1 MQPKPTPTKLA
12 AFRRIVLN
20 VTIGLALFAVVI
32 ALVQP
37 TKWVSDTLFA
47 VSAAVSVAS
56 AVLVPILGRVPVLP
70 MDLSAEAARNAGE
83 KAFIRGIFLRFAVVD
98 GAALFGLIA
107 AYVVGSTVPYLV
119 NGAVA
124 IVLMLVFVRPTERH
138 VRAAEQRL
146 DSAGATSRL
155 SEAFGI

>member
-1 MQPKPTPTKLA
+1 MQPKPTPTRLA
-12 AFRRIVLN
+12 AFRRMFLN
-20 VTIGLALFAVVI
+20 VTVGLVLVAVVLALV
-32 ALVQP
+32 LP
-37 TKWVSDTLFA
+37 TKWVSNPLFA

-56 AVLVPILGRVPVLP
+56 AVLAPMVGRLPVLP
-70 MDLSAEAARNAGE
+70 TDLPADAARTAGE
-83 KAFIRGIFLRFAVVD
+83 KAFIRGIFLRFAIVD
-98 GAALFGLIA
+98 GAALVGLITT
-107 AYVVGSTVPYLV
+107 YPVGSTVPYLV

-124 IVLMLVFVRPTERH
+124 VVLMLVFVRPTEQR